1 MEADE
6 NGAELGHTGGWG
18 ASETRS
24 WRFGAANPQVKLIL
38 VRFPDG

>member
-6 NGAELGHTGGWG
+6 NEAHTLGW

-24 WRFGAANPQVKLIL
+24 RHVGAGSLQAKLIL
-38 VRFPDG
+38 VRFPYT

>member
-6 NGAELGHTGGWG
+6 NGAEAVHTGDE
-18 ASETRS
+18 ASEMRS
-24 WRFGAANPQVKLIL
+24 CGFGAANPQVKLIL